1 MEEKKTAVVT
11 GASRG
16 IGKAAALALAGAGY
30 NLCLNALSD
39 REELAKVAEQA
50 DRASAEVMYRTGD
63 ISDEEFVRSF
73 FREVDEKFG
82 GADILVNNAGIYI
95 RKSVLELDL
104 QDWKKTIDV
113 NLTGAFLCSKASIP
127 HMIEKRWG
135 RIINISSQLAVK
147 GSRHGTHYAA
157 SKAGL
162 LGLTK
167 SMVIE
172 LGEYGINVNAILPG
186 TIRTRILEHYSE
198 KELQNMALAVPLKRI
213 GTPEDVA
220 GAVLFLASA
229 GASYISGASINVSGG
244 LLIC

>member
-30 NLCLNALSD
+30 NLCLNGLSD
-39 REELAKVAEQA
+39 REELARVAEQA

-147 GSRHGTHYAA
+147 GSRHGAHYAA

-167 SMVIE
+167 SMAIE

-186 TIRTRILEHYSE
+186 TIKTRILEHYSE

-229 GASYISGASINVSGG
+229 GASYINGASINVSGG

>member
-16 IGKAAALALAGAGY
+16 IGKAVALALAGAGY
-30 NLCLNALSD
+30 NLCLNAFSD
-39 REELAKVAEQA
+39 REELGRVAGQA
-50 DRASAEVMYRTGD
+50 HRASAEVMYRTGD

-73 FREVDEKFG
+73 FRQVDEKFG
-82 GADILVNNAGIYI
+82 GTDILVNNAGIYI

-127 HMIEKRWG
+127 HMIERRWG

-147 GSRHGTHYAA
+147 GSRHGAHYAA

-167 SMVIE
+167 SMAIE

-198 KELQNMALAVPLKRI
+198 KELQDMASAVPLKRI

-229 GASYISGASINVSGG
+229 QASYISGASINVSGG

>member
-39 REELAKVAEQA
+39 REELARVAEQA

-127 HMIEKRWG
+127 HMIEKSWG

-147 GSRHGTHYAA
+147 GSRHGAHYAA

-167 SMVIE
+167 SMAIE

-186 TIRTRILEHYSE
+186 TIKTRILEHYSE

-229 GASYISGASINVSGG
+229 GASYINGASINVSGG

>member
-39 REELAKVAEQA
+39 REELARVAEQA

-147 GSRHGTHYAA
+147 GSRHGVHYAA

-167 SMVIE
+167 SMAIE

-186 TIRTRILEHYSE
+186 TIKTRILEHYSE

-229 GASYISGASINVSGG
+229 GASYINGASINVSGG

>member
-16 IGKAAALALAGAGY
+16 IGKAVALALAGAGY
-30 NLCLNALSD
+30 NLCLNAFSD
-39 REELAKVAEQA
+39 REELGRVAGQA
-50 DRASAEVMYRTGD
+50 HRASTEVMYRTGD

-73 FREVDEKFG
+73 FRQVDEKFG
-82 GADILVNNAGIYI
+82 GTDILVNNAGIYI

-127 HMIEKRWG
+127 HMIERRWG

-147 GSRHGTHYAA
+147 GSRHGAHYAA

-167 SMVIE
+167 SMAIE

-198 KELQNMALAVPLKRI
+198 KELQDMASAVPLKRI

-229 GASYISGASINVSGG
+229 QASYISGASINVSGG